1 MSSYKRYILYFILL
15 FIYSNVYAV
24 QNLIGECDTED
35 GTSCQFNKIYN
46 NKFFIKDFIELVE
59 NSECYPFQDYDK
71 KYEAEYNNS
80 IKTIKTTKNLRQKN
94 NKDRILQLIPKLR
107 DVTINN
113 NKESIQYQT
122 SKNVITLIPHMLN
135 KGEIIEGLLGDE
147 LIENV
152 ELFLKEINMQPA
164 DNKYIQLLRKTHVL
178 NNSIVN
184 LAQEYLNECDN
195 DSDCKKGALLYTQAD
210 SNLVKTESMTYISPK
225 IVNKYGCQNNP
236 NLFLCIMQVKFYNI
250 EQNIM
255 NTITYFNDKS
265 EEIYS
270 MSTKISN
277 IISTLSKAD
286 IKQII
291 ATGGITMYSYEYEL
305 QTISKLGYFA
315 NNNFGGRKNSL
326 NKQNK
331 DTYNKI
337 INNYYHLGY
346 EDLLDKYDKE
356 TKQNIYVHTEK
367 LEERIKNFEN
377 YKYEIKDTLATLEEE
392 IANIY
397 SYSADK
403 IMNIVS
409 KLKTLVS
416 RFF

>member
-1 MSSYKRYILYFILL
+1 MSSYKRYILFIISL
-15 FIYSNVYAV
+15 FICCNICTA
-24 QNLIGECDTED
+24 QNFIGECDTESD
-35 GTSCQFNKIYN
+35 TGCQFNKIYN
-46 NKFFIKDFIELVE
+46 NKFSIKDFIKLEE
-59 NSECYPFQDYDK
+59 DGKCYPFQDYDK
-71 KYEAEYNNS
+71 KYEIEYNNS
-80 IKTIKTTKNLRQKN
+80 IKTIKKTKNLRQKN

-122 SKNVITLIPHMLN
+122 SKNLITLIPHMLN

-195 DSDCKKGALLYTQAD
+195 DNDCKKGALLYTQAD
-210 SNLVKTESMTYISPK
+210 SNLVETESMTYISPK

-346 EDLLDKYDKE
+346 KDSLDKYDKE

-392 IANIY
+392 ITNIY